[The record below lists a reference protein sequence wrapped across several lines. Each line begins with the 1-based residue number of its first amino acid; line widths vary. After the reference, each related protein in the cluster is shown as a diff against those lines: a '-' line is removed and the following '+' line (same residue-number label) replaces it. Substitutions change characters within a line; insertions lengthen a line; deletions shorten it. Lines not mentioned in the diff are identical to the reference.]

1 MKPGKAKRMNKP
13 TNIKQQLTPNAKQV
27 QKGTKRA
34 KHNLQAQAITSVSNQ
49 THKNSGAHA
58 TNLPA
63 FFQKNFGIKSENISM
78 NTVPKLKT
86 VHKSYYP
93 SQSRM
98 IIIGDIHGDLDRLID
113 CLVLSKCVKL
123 PGPLPPQEART
134 NTAMYNFFNGI
145 QWTGDKTFI
154 IQLGDQ
160 IDRVRPDELDHNNIA
175 ITKAIEDE
183 GSSLHI
189 FYLLWHLNVLA
200 YKHGGRVISIIGNH
214 EFMNV
219 NGDFRY
225 VSHHEFK
232 EYYDAFHRYY
242 DSTTPEYDDHN
253 LVDTIKKETATR
265 TSIPPGYLERRIAF
279 HPSGLIANF
288 IGVNY
293 KLCVQVGKWIFIHGG
308 ITTSLCNSSIC
319 SINNSISRH
328 LIQGNQNTQSPMY
341 NTNKVYD
348 ESKYNKLINSHDEDS
363 SPVWNRDFGISEESD
378 REERKLSGK
387 YHLLMKEYNTVNKPY
402 HAKNGIPPA
411 EYMAIGHSPQ
421 FWHGKNINS
430 ICNGKVW
437 RCDIGMSR
445 AFKCD
450 KEANT
455 TDALKLRQPTVLEVI
470 NDTIINR
477 LS

>member
-1 MKPGKAKRMNKP
+1 MKKGKKHMNSLKAFTNGKP
-13 TNIKQQLTPNAKQV
+13 NTGPSVTPF
-27 QKGTKRA
+27 GTKRA
-34 KHNLQAQAITSVSNQ
+34 KQHIKSSSSKS
-49 THKNSGAHA
+49 HKNPGSYA

-63 FFQKNFGIKSENISM
+63 FFQKNFGIKTENIKT
-78 NTVPKLKT
+78 NTTPKLKT

-93 SQSRM
+93 TQDRM
-98 IIIGDIHGDLDRLID
+98 IVIGDIHGDLDKLID
-113 CLVLSKCVKL
+113 CLILSKCVKL

-145 QWTGDKTFI
+145 QWIGGKTFI

-160 IDRVRPDELDHNNIA
+160 IDRVRPDELDQNNIA
-175 ITKAIEDE
+175 VTKAFEDE

-189 FYLLWHLNVLA
+189 FYLLWYLNVLA

-225 VSHHEFK
+225 VSQHEFK
-232 EYYDAFHRYY
+232 EYHDAFHRYY

-253 LVDTIKKETATR
+253 LVDTIKKETAVMNN
-265 TSIPPGYLERRIAF
+265 IPAGYLERRIAF

-288 IGVNY
+288 IGANY
-293 KLCVQVGKWIFIHGG
+293 KLCIQVGKWIFIHGG
-308 ITTSLCNSSIC
+308 ITPSLCNGSIC
-319 SINNSISRH
+319 SQNNSISRH
-328 LIQGNQNTQSPMY
+328 LIQGNQNAQSPLF
-341 NTNKVYD
+341 NSNKVFD

-363 SPVWNRDFGISEESD
+363 SPVWNRDFGIMLTEDSD
-378 REERKLSGK
+378 REARKLVGK
-387 YHLLMKEYNTVNKPY
+387 YHLLMKEYNTVNRPY
-402 HAKNGIPPA
+402 HEKNKIPAA

-445 AFKCD
+445 AFIGD

-455 TDALKLRQPTVLEVI
+455 DSALMLRMPMVLEI
-470 NDTIINR
+470 LNDTIINR
-477 LS
+477 LGI